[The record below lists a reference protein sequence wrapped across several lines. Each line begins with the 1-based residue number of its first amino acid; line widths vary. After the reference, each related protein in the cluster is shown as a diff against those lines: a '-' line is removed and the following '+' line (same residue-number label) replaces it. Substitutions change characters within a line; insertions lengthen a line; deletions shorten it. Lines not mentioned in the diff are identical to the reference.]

1 MPGRSRFKQ
10 LCRRLNYKLLMEID
24 FLLIIRGQPHNWN
37 FSNNGYLACQM
48 EKEMHENTGR
58 WSTGYQALKNLARAA
73 FFIFYRRIEVYGREN
88 IPGDGGLIFAA
99 NHRNALMD
107 ALAVLL
113 TNQYQPVYLARADI
127 FRNRFAA
134 MILRFLKIVPVYR
147 FRDGVG
153 SMGQNEATF
162 EKTSA
167 VLAGGGCIGIM
178 PEGNHGDQKRIRMLK
193 KGIFRI
199 AFRAMDD
206 FRNGHGVRI
215 VPVGLDFTDTRR
227 FREELVVNYGSPIA
241 VSGYMDLY
249 REHPQKGINA
259 IRDELSAR
267 MQDLVI
273 NIRDEKNYEVD
284 RLLMETGSGTLKKQ
298 ETGDGPGCSSR
309 FLIQKAFAEAMYEYF
324 DREPSAAEELRDLG
338 GRLLELLNRHGADL
352 TAVRLP
358 GRGRILAAG
367 MLRLLCYPVFLAGA
381 VIHLVPLA
389 LIRLALMKL
398 KDPQF
403 ISSFKYV
410 LGFVLVPL
418 NYLIAG
424 IILFLTLPAGVAATL
439 LVAMPVTGLLAH
451 WCYRYSER
459 AGRMTAVYRSLVSAP
474 DDRKTVTEL
483 ADDIAAGLD
492 PVMRSCREKT
502 AINI

>member
-1 MPGRSRFKQ
+1 
-10 LCRRLNYKLLMEID
+10 
-24 FLLIIRGQPHNWN
+24 
-37 FSNNGYLACQM
+37 
-48 EKEMHENTGR
+48 MHKNTGR
-58 WSTGYQALKNLARAA
+58 WSTGYHVLKNLARAA
-73 FFIFYRRIEVYGREN
+73 FYIFYRRIDVYGRED
-88 IPGDGGLIFAA
+88 IPGGGGLIFAA

-153 SMGQNEATF
+153 SMGQNEETF

-178 PEGNHGDQKRIRMLK
+178 PEGNHGEQKRLRILK
-193 KGIFRI
+193 KGVFRI

-215 VPVGLDFTDTRR
+215 VPVGLDYTETNR
-227 FREELVVNYGSPIA
+227 FREELVVNYGSP
-241 VSGYMDLY
+241 VSVSDYMDLY

-273 NIRDEKNYEVD
+273 NIRDEENYDID
-284 RLLMETGSGTLKKQ
+284 RLLMETGAVALQKQ
-298 ETGDGPGCSSR
+298 GTGDGPGCSSR
-309 FLIQKAFAEAMYEYF
+309 FLIQKAFSKAMYEYF

-338 GRLLELLNRHGADL
+338 GRLLGLLNRHGADL

-358 GRGRILAAG
+358 GRGRVLAAK

-410 LGFVLVPL
+410 LGLVLVPL

-424 IILFLTLPAGVAATL
+424 ILLFLILPAGVAAL
-439 LVAMPVTGLLAH
+439 ALVAMPAAGLLAH

-474 DDRKTVTEL
+474 DDQKAVTEL
-483 ADDIAAGLD
+483 ADDIVGRLE
-492 PVMRSCREKT
+492 PVMRSCRQET
-502 AINI
+502 ARNI